1 MSAIYENPL
10 IPRAS
15 KLLLLFIF
23 IRERSIKEES
33 DEVEADKEAQVDEE
47 YTKTD
52 ERYKEESLGNWN
64 HRNQ

>member
-1 MSAIYENPL
+1 M
-10 IPRAS
+10 
-15 KLLLLFIF
+15 
-23 IRERSIKEES
+23 KEEG
-33 DEVEADKEAQVDEE
+33 DEVEADKEAQVDGE